1 MPSKTLFIWQETA
14 KFKICK
20 RENAERF
27 TKLGDSVLV
36 KIRTLERIVILQ
48 LRNFKRKKEL
58 VPLPLQ
64 ACVEL
69 EAVSEYVNRVLYF

>member
-27 TKLGDSVLV
+27 TKLGDSVLA

-48 LRNFKRKKEL
+48 LINFKRKKE
-58 VPLPLQ
+58 
-64 ACVEL
+64 
-69 EAVSEYVNRVLYF
+69 